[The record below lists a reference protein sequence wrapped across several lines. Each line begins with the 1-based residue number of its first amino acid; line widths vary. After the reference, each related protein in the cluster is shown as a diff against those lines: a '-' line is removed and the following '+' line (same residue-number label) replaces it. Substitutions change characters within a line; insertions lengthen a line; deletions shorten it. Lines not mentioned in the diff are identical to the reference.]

1 MKFTEAVETTN
12 ITQEQLKAAVQ
23 SASKKPYIKNDI
35 SALINYSTM
44 DDSQKNLIGSIDKTG
59 KYSPKYLKT
68 NPKVLLQYKKDGT
81 LDLYPPSTENLKNN
95 YRIGVQ
101 PDQKIL
107 DALQRAGI
115 DKKGV
120 QFAIKTSTTMMA
132 TAKDCGVE
140 GRVIDAP
147 ASWGAGQTQT
157 QTAEVGSF
165 IVDNGNDPYVCNPD
179 GALPIGY
186 IAAK

>member
-1 MKFTEAVETTN
+1 MIFKEAVDTSN
-12 ITQEQLKAAVQ
+12 VTQEQLRAAVQ
-23 SASKKPYIKNDI
+23 SAPKKPYIKNVI
-35 SALINYSTM
+35 AALIDYSTLN
-44 DDSQKNLIGSIDKTG
+44 DSQKNLIGSIDKTG
-59 KYSPKYLKT
+59 KYSSEYLKS
-68 NPKVLLQYKKDGT
+68 NPKILLQYKKDGT
-81 LDLYPPSTENLKNN
+81 LDLYPPSTEDLKNK

-107 DALQRAGI
+107 DALQKAGI
-115 DKKGV
+115 DKKIA

-140 GRVIDAP
+140 GRTIDAP
-147 ASWGAGQTQT
+147 ASWGVGQT

-165 IVDNGNDPYVCNPD
+165 IVDNGNDPYVCNAD
-179 GALPIGY
+179 GNLPIGY